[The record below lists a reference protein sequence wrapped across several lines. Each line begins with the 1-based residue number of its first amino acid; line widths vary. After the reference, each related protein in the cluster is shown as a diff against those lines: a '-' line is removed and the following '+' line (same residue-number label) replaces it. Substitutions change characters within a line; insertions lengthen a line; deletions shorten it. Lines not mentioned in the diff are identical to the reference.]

1 MRRKIS
7 KSKKRIIFEKA
18 KQAEFQDSRLWK
30 IDRHGK
36 MMHKAAYG
44 DRNSK
49 YGWNIHHKDGN
60 RSNNNISNLEAV
72 NFVTHKKLH

>member
-1 MRRKIS
+1 MGRKIN
-7 KSKKRIIFEKA
+7 KSKKTKIFEKA
-18 KQAEFQDSRLWK
+18 KKAEFHDSRLWRM
-30 IDRHGK
+30 DRYGK
-36 MMHKAAYG
+36 KMYKAAYG
-44 DRNSK
+44 DHNSR